1 MASDKEIRSTILQ
14 SVQHLFKT
22 DRDGTSV
29 NKVRRMAEE
38 KLGLEDGFLKG
49 DDWKGRSKDIITEE
63 VVRIPLFRTAE
74 MRYHAWLKLPS

>member
-1 MASDKEIRSTILQ
+1 MASDREISSAILQ

-22 DRDGTSV
+22 DRDGTTV

-49 DDWKGRSKDIITEE
+49 SDWKGRSKDIITEE
-63 VVRIPLFRTAE
+63 VVCIPLFGTAE
-74 MRYHAWLKLPS
+74 MHYHACLA